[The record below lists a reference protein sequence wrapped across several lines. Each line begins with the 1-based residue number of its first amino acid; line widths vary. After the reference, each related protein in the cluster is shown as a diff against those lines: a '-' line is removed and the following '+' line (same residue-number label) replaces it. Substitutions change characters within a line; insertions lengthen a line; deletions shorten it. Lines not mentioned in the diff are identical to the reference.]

1 MSQHSKFSCKI
12 CGAEVTFD
20 VPDIESP
27 FSFGDKVPCSSCG
40 QVGCT
45 YWGPA

>member
-1 MSQHSKFSCKI
+1 MPQPSKFSCRV
-12 CGAEVTFD
+12 CSAEVTFD
-20 VPDIESP
+20 VPDIEST

-45 YWGPA
+45 YTGPA